1 MTTRT
6 RRPAR
11 AAVALAAVV
20 LALLLSGCVYLR
32 LLQLKHQLGD
42 FDRNFAVQTREG
54 LRLECLQPVLLADD
68 LRFLGFYPATIKTL
82 GVAEQW
88 RIRWVKQMPAGG
100 GERGHYDIA
109 FDLFFTAGKL
119 NAVHIPENY
128 FAFMPKEVV
137 VAGLKSLGGA
147 KVDKSSRSI
156 ETNVLTQLREH
167 IIPPSAK
174 GVSEMLGRPTERA
187 VVGNRETLRYHFVSA
202 DPEARGKDF
211 DLALVFDARTG
222 DLRETRGKLP
232 VGNLHLK
239 FDPPAGAPP
248 L

>member
-1 MTTRT
+1 
-6 RRPAR
+6 
-11 AAVALAAVV
+11 
-20 LALLLSGCVYLR
+20 
-32 LLQLKHQLGD
+32 
-42 FDRNFAVQTREG
+42 
-54 LRLECLQPVLLADD
+54 
-68 LRFLGFYPATIKTL
+68 
-82 GVAEQW
+82 
-88 RIRWVKQMPAGG
+88 VKQVPPGAS
-100 GERGHYDIA
+100 ERGHYDIA
-109 FDLFFTAGKL
+109 FDLFFTTGKL

-156 ETNVLTQLREH
+156 ETNVLTQLRDH

-174 GVSEMLGRPTERA
+174 GVGEMLGIPTERK
-187 VVGNRETLRYHFVSA
+187 VEDNRETLRYHFVSA
-202 DPEARGKDF
+202 DPEGKGKDF
-211 DLALVFDARTG
+211 DLALIFDAKTG

-239 FDPPAGAPP
+239 FDPPAGASP